1 VIEPLR
7 DIRVKEKSESTLLWA
22 PCDRLPD
29 HIGVF
34 LETDTSSKPTLDV
47 CTWGDAAYSRLITRS
62 PLVMASTGY
71 SRTNLTVRC

>member
-29 HIGVF
+29 HIGMF
-34 LETDTSSKPTLDV
+34 LLRV
-47 CTWGDAAYSRLITRS
+47 GDGDYHRL
-62 PLVMASTGY
+62 
-71 SRTNLTVRC
+71 